1 MNYEY
6 ISNKYHSTYVRDQ
19 YSRCIWFRMS
29 HALVYAGEALA
40 LRQEMK
46 KKKKKKET
54 KKVRDQI
61 TLRITTVEIRQAKS

>member
-19 YSRCIWFRMS
+19 YSRYIWFRMS

-40 LRQEMK
+40 LRQRRRRK
-46 KKKKKKET
+46 KKVK
-54 KKVRDQI
+54 DQI
-61 TLRITTVEIRQAKS
+61 TLRITTVEIRQAIS